1 MKEILALILAAG
13 LAASACTNPTTE
25 PGKTEATTGEQT
37 TVQTAS
43 VKHSDEEIE
52 KRINEVGKEYDGLYE
67 YGEDNAIT
75 FGSLS
80 MKSRMTNSPAS
91 NSEMVQEDGLATDEA
106 FLPYEVVPE
115 TDWNTE
121 GYNEVKDNGLIS
133 VQTQPFSTFGADTD
147 TAVYSNLRRR
157 FYENDGHGIT
167 DNAIRYEELINYFN
181 YNYPEPKEGEKFAA
195 VTDLTA
201 CPWVDDKETMLLRV
215 GIKADSISADKGS
228 NIVFLVDTSGSMFF
242 PNKLPLVQKSL
253 KMLQEQFTDN
263 DTISI
268 VTYAGEEKVVCE
280 GLKGSEHDA
289 IVQAIDSFE
298 AYGSTNGEGG
308 INKAYEIAKKYF
320 IQGGNNRVILA
331 TDGDLN
337 VGISSEAGLIELIE
351 EKKETG
357 IFLSCLGFGDGN
369 YQDAKMEALADHGNG
384 NYAYIDCSRE
394 AERVLKDEF
403 RSTLFTVAKDVKFQV
418 EFNPAKVK
426 AYRLVGYENR
436 KMDAE
441 DFANDAKDGGEVGSG
456 QCVTALYEVVT
467 VNSQREVPEVAS
479 RYNND
484 NKGSEGDELLTVNIR
499 YKEPD
504 ENESKLL
511 EYPVTQQMYSETP
524 DEDTVWAA
532 GVAQFGMLV
541 RDSQYKGTSSY
552 KGIYDSLKNDSRIFD
567 DDLRAEFLYLISL
580 VNKSEK

>member
-1 MKEILALILAAG
+1 ME
-13 LAASACTNPTTE
+13 T
-25 PGKTEATTGEQT
+25 
-37 TVQTAS
+37 
-43 VKHSDEEIE
+43 IE
-52 KRINEVGKEYDGLYE
+52 
-67 YGEDNAIT
+67 
-75 FGSLS
+75 S
-80 MKSRMTNSPAS
+80 
-91 NSEMVQEDGLATDEA
+91 
-106 FLPYEVVPE
+106 
-115 TDWNTE
+115 
-121 GYNEVKDNGLIS
+121 
-133 VQTQPFSTFGADTD
+133 
-147 TAVYSNLRRR
+147 
-157 FYENDGHGIT
+157 
-167 DNAIRYEELINYFN
+167 
-181 YNYPEPKEGEKFAA
+181 
-195 VTDLTA
+195 
-201 CPWVDDKETMLLRV
+201 
-215 GIKADSISADKGS
+215 
-228 NIVFLVDTSGSMFF
+228 
-242 PNKLPLVQKSL
+242 